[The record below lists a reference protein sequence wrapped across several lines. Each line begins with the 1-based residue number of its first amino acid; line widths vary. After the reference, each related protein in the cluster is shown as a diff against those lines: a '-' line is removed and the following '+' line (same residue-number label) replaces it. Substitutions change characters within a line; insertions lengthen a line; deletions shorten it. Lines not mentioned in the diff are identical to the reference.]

1 MATFREI
8 TNQAV
13 GFKHLGPGAMTGV
26 FKQQPAQ
33 ILTTK
38 KYKADGK
45 SIVGACGARVALE
58 AHTTASA
65 TVMSAGEGGLSG
77 VVCQPC
83 LQELEVQIDDICTGC
98 NYCSET
104 EAEEEP
110 GLHGQG

>member
-1 MATFREI
+1 MATRQEI
-8 TNQAV
+8 TNNAV
-13 GFKHLGPGAMTGV
+13 GFKHLDLPGGMTGV
-26 FKQQPAQ
+26 FNQQPAQ
-33 ILTTK
+33 NIVSK
-38 KYKADGK
+38 KYDLGH
-45 SIVGACGARVALE
+45 CGARVVLQ

-65 TVMSAGEGGLSG
+65 TIMSAGECGLSG

>member
-45 SIVGACGARVALE
+45 SIVGACGARVALQ
-58 AHTTASA
+58 AHTSA
-65 TVMSAGEGGLSG
+65 NAVIMAAGECGLSG
-77 VVCQPC
+77 V
-83 LQELEVQIDDICTGC
+83 ICAE
-98 NYCSET
+98 CSELVSEDT
-104 EAEEEP
+104 P

>member
-45 SIVGACGARVALE
+45 SIVGACGARVALQ
-58 AHTTASA
+58 AHTSASA
-65 TVMSAGEGGLSG
+65 VIMAAGECGLSG
-77 VVCQPC
+77 VMCAEC
-83 LQELEVQIDDICTGC
+83 LELD
-98 NYCSET
+98 SE
-104 EAEEEP
+104 EMP